1 MQGAEVSASGL
12 LRFYSKD
19 EVKRYIRS
27 LVENYQAQEKTFGDT
42 LGSLLRTLE
51 QEKAAVK
58 AQPKEQ
64 KDKDKG
70 KSQESQKA
78 MARGWVKMGSMAVN
92 ISDPNGALAEVL
104 FQLHQEVKAK
114 LEKAS
119 DALKSYEELNSSAIP
134 EAGMYYLQVRGGV
147 PEKVIVDLQSKKRA
161 PFNFASDFKLV

>member
-1 MQGAEVSASGL
+1 MQGTEASVTGL

-19 EVKRYIRS
+19 ELKRYKRS
-27 LVENYQAQEKTFGDT
+27 LVDSYPAQEKTFGDT

-64 KDKDKG
+64 KDKAKA
-70 KSQESQKA
+70 QEGQKA
-78 MARGWVKMGSMAVN
+78 MARGWARMGSMAVN

-114 LEKAS
+114 LEKTNE
-119 DALKSYEELNSSAIP
+119 ALKSYEELNSSAIP

-161 PFNFASDFKLV
+161 PFSFSSDFKLV